1 MAGTSTTAAENGVAV
16 KTAPTMAN
24 SVFKVKRSEAKD
36 AWFLPA
42 ILGGLFITGTTLL
55 RNVVDYGLSILGV
68 KKREAMPTVNY
79 PEEKY
84 EYSPRFK
91 GNHVLTVKKDGSL
104 RCTACMLCATNC
116 PADCI
121 KITAS
126 EHEDPTVEKYPIA
139 YEIDMLRCVF
149 CGFCEEACPVD
160 AIRMGPEWQTPG
172 ANGSDFIYDIK
183 QLAYRPQLKGG
194 IVSVLDEKERHEA
207 GI

>member
-1 MAGTSTTAAENGVAV
+1 MMASQSGSSASSIARPVVIEQ
-16 KTAPTMAN
+16 
-24 SVFKVKRSEAKD
+24 VKRPEASNN
-36 AWFLPA
+36 WFLPG
-42 ILGGLFITGTTLL
+42 ILLGLVLTGKNL
-55 RNVVDYGLSILGV
+55 VVNLVETILATFGIV
-68 KKREAMPTVNY
+68 KRDKMPTVNY
-79 PEEKY
+79 PEENY

-121 KITAS
+121 KIVAS
-126 EHEDPTVEKYPIA
+126 EHDDPSVEKFPIS
-139 YEIDMLRCVF
+139 YEIDILRCVF

-172 ANGSDFIYDIK
+172 LNGSEFQYDIK

>member
-1 MAGTSTTAAENGVAV
+1 MSL
-16 KTAPTMAN
+16 
-24 SVFKVKRSEAKD
+24 VKRPGSLSK
-36 AWFLPA
+36 WYLPG
-42 ILGGLFITGTTLL
+42 IIKGMIFTLKTMFNNLFKGEFRPALKT
-55 RNVVDYGLSILGV
+55 Y
-68 KKREAMPTVNY
+68 NY

-121 KITAS
+121 SIKAS
-126 EHEDPTVEKYPIA
+126 EHEDPSVEKYPIK
-139 YEIDMLRCVF
+139 YEIDILRCVF

-160 AIRMGPEWQTPG
+160 AIRMGPEWQRPALSG
-172 ANGSDFIYDIK
+172 ANFKYDI
-183 QLAYRPQLKGG
+183 QHLAYRANLKGG
-194 IVSVLDEKERHEA
+194 IKSRLDDEERHQA

>member
-1 MAGTSTTAAENGVAV
+1 MSLVQRPQPISSWYLPGILSGMGLT
-16 KTAPTMAN
+16 
-24 SVFKVKRSEAKD
+24 FKKMIGNLVSYVS
-36 AWFLPA
+36 
-42 ILGGLFITGTTLL
+42 GQ
-55 RNVVDYGLSILGV
+55 
-68 KKREAMPTVNY
+68 KKMPTYNY

-91 GNHVLTVKKDGSL
+91 GNHVLTVKKDGSI

-121 KITAS
+121 KITAA
-126 EHEDPTVEKYPIA
+126 EHDDPTVEKYPIS
-139 YEIDMLRCVF
+139 YEIDVLRCVF

-172 ANGSDFIYDIK
+172 LNGSQFVYDIK

-194 IVSVLDEKERHEA
+194 VVSVVDEKERHSA

>member
-1 MAGTSTTAAENGVAV
+1 MSLVQKPKSVA
-16 KTAPTMAN
+16 
-24 SVFKVKRSEAKD
+24 S
-36 AWFLPA
+36 WYLPG
-42 ILGGLFITGTTLL
+42 ILSGMGFTLRKMVHNLFNQSKMVTL
-55 RNVVDYGLSILGV
+55 
-68 KKREAMPTVNY
+68 NY

-126 EHEDPTVEKYPIA
+126 EHEDPHVEKYPIS
-139 YEIDMLRCVF
+139 YEIDILRCVF

-160 AIRMGPEWQTPG
+160 AIRMGPEWQTPALQG
-172 ANGSDFIYDIK
+172 ANFTYDIK
-183 QLAYRPQLKGG
+183 HLAYRPQLKGG
-194 IVSVLDEKERHEA
+194 ILSRLDDIERQKA

>member
-1 MAGTSTTAAENGVAV
+1 MAVMQNTSEKSKWYLPGILTGLTI
-16 KTAPTMAN
+16 TMRHMLKN
-24 SVFKVKRSEAKD
+24 IFNKKEM
-36 AWFLPA
+36 
-42 ILGGLFITGTTLL
+42 ITL
-55 RNVVDYGLSILGV
+55 
-68 KKREAMPTVNY
+68 NY

-91 GNHVLTVKKDGSL
+91 GNHILTVKKDGAI

-126 EHEDPTVEKYPIA
+126 EHPDPHVEKYPIA

-160 AIRMGPEWQTPG
+160 AIRLGPEWQTPG
-172 ANGSDFIYDIK
+172 LNGANFTYDIK
-183 QLAYRPQLKGG
+183 HLAYRPGLKGG
-194 IVSVLDEKERHEA
+194 IQSVVDDQERLKS

>member
-1 MAGTSTTAAENGVAV
+1 M
-16 KTAPTMAN
+16 
-24 SVFKVKRSEAKD
+24 SVVQRTGEVRK
-36 AWFLPA
+36 WYMLG
-42 ILGGLFITGTTLL
+42 ILGGLMITGKHLVKNLFNRKKMITL
-55 RNVVDYGLSILGV
+55 
-68 KKREAMPTVNY
+68 NY

-116 PADCI
+116 PAECI
-121 KITAS
+121 TIVAA
-126 EHEDPTVEKYPIA
+126 ENEDPSVEKYPIN
-139 YEIDMLRCVF
+139 YQIDMLRCVF

-172 ANGSDFIYDIK
+172 PSGTNFVYDIN

-194 IVSVLDEKERHEA
+194 IQSFLDDEERHKS